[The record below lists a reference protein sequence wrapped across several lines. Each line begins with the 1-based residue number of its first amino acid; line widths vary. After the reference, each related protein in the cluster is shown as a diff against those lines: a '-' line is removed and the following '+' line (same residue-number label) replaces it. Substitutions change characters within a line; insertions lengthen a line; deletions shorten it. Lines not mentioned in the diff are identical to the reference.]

1 MNTPKPGRFP
11 PPIPMPW
18 IPAEKSRL
26 IRIIGRDYINRF
38 GDRSGGATPYLNLVL
53 PELIKRSSSPAQLEA
68 WDKNVKELIDNYS
81 ALRLGRHSDYVF
93 GILTPLIRK
102 TKTLADL
109 QAWDKV
115 VKSLVSDYKIK
126 RLELCWC
133 YVLCILPELIDRS
146 STAAELKAWDAAAKT
161 VVSSVTDDKEDNIR
175 RVIPKMIKQATNP
188 NQLEALSAFFS
199 E

>member
-1 MNTPKPGRFP
+1 MKTPIPGRLP

-18 IPAEKSRL
+18 SPAEKSRL
-26 IRIIGRDYINRF
+26 IQMIGINYFNRF
-38 GDRSGGATPYLNLVL
+38 GDRSGGVGPYLNLVL

-68 WDKNVKELIDNYS
+68 WDKNVKELIDNYG

-93 GILTPLIRK
+93 GILAPLIRK

-109 QAWDKV
+109 KAWDRV
-115 VKSLVSDYKIK
+115 VKTLVSDYKIK

-146 STAAELKAWDAAAKT
+146 SNATELKVWDAAAKA
-161 VVSSVTDDKEDNIR
+161 VVASLTDDKEHNIR

-188 NQLEALSAFFS
+188 NQLEALAALFG
-199 E
+199 